1 MMACIKE
8 RLSPKVNPSV
18 QMQPSSKVWF
28 RRIEAELKN
37 MVLQLLSVR
46 LATVRQIGSLLR

>member
-1 MMACIKE
+1 MMACIKK

-18 QMQPSSKVWF
+18 QMQPSSKVCF

-37 MVLQLLSVR
+37 MVLQLLSER

>member
-1 MMACIKE
+1 MMACFKE

-18 QMQPSSKVWF
+18 QMQPSSKVCF